1 MLMWKK
7 ESKIRIKSRDTKKK
21 ERKEKNGKEKS
32 EVKKRIENE
41 LATW

>member
-7 ESKIRIKSRDTKKK
+7 ERKIRIKSRDTIK
-21 ERKEKNGKEKS
+21 EEENGKEKS
-32 EVKKRIENE
+32 EVKERIENE